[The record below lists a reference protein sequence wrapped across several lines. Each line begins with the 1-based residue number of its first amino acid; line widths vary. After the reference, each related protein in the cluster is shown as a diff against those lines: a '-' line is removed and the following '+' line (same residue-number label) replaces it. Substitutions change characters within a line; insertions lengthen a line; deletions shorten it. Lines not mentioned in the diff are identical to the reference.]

1 MSVQKDDDG
10 FVTSVGP
17 STGAVETLAA
27 DLAKALPTESE
38 GSTQDP
44 IGLLKSEF
52 EVEITLADQQADPN
66 SPLYSVK
73 SFDELGLTPELA
85 KGVRSMGF
93 IRPSKI
99 QERAL
104 PLMLNNPPQNMIAQ
118 SQAGTGK
125 TAAFTLAMLSRV
137 DVSIAETQAI
147 CLAPTREL
155 ARQIMSVVA
164 EMGKFTTVT
173 TGYAIKET
181 PPSPNAHIVI
191 GTAGTMLDLISKK
204 VIKPETIKIFVL
216 DEADNMLEKGTL
228 GDQTL
233 RVKNRMPKTVQTLLF
248 SATFPPHVRAFA
260 TKFAPRANEIMLK
273 TEELSLDSV
282 KQFYLDCDSEKHK
295 FEILV
300 QLYSLLVVGQSII
313 FVQRRD
319 TADSVAARMIAEG
332 HKVTSLTGSHQAGD
346 RDQTIDDFRDGKT
359 KVLITTNVIARGID
373 ITQVN
378 LVINYD
384 LPLTASGE
392 PDVETYLHRIGRT
405 GRFGRKGVSINF
417 VHDRATW
424 NKMHFIE
431 TALGKPIERIATTD
445 LDEMEAI
452 LRSALK
458 DKGKATGSAGP
469 SQRCS
474 CLLW

>member
-10 FVTSVGP
+10 FVTQVG
-17 STGAVETLAA
+17 SSSGALDSLAA
-27 DLAKALPTESE
+27 DLGSSLENQESA
-38 GSTQDP
+38 SKDP
-44 IGLLKSEF
+44 LGLLRSQF
-52 EVEITLADQQADPN
+52 EVEVTLADQQADPS

-73 SFDELGLTPELA
+73 SFDELGLSPELA

-93 IRPSKI
+93 VRPSKI

-104 PLMLNNPPQNMIAQ
+104 PLMLNNPPTNMIAQ

-125 TAAFTLAMLSRV
+125 TAAFTLAMLSRI
-137 DVSIAETQAI
+137 DVTKAETQAI

-155 ARQIMSVVA
+155 ARQIMSVVV

-181 PPSPNAHIVI
+181 PPSPNAHIVV
-191 GTAGTMLDLISKK
+191 GTAGTMLDLLSKRIIDGTTLK
-204 VIKPETIKIFVL
+204 VFVL

-233 RVKNRMPKTVQTLLF
+233 RVKNRVPKTVQTLLF
-248 SATFPPHVRAFA
+248 SATFPPHVRSFA
-260 TKFAPRANEIMLK
+260 SKFAPRANEIMLR
-273 TEELSLDSV
+273 TEELSVEGV
-282 KQFYLDCDSEKHK
+282 KQFYLDCTSEAQK
-295 FEILV
+295 FEVLV
-300 QLYSLLVVGQSII
+300 QLYSLLTVGQSII
-313 FVQRRD
+313 FVQRRN
-319 TADSVAARMIAEG
+319 TADSVAARMTAEG
-332 HKVTSLTGSHQAGD
+332 HKVTSLTGTHQSGD

-373 ITQVN
+373 ILQVN
-378 LVINYD
+378 LVVNYD
-384 LPLTASGE
+384 LPLTANGE

-405 GRFGRKGVSINF
+405 GRFGRKGISINF

-424 NKMHFIE
+424 DKMHFIE
-431 TALGKPIERIATTD
+431 TALGRPIERIATED
-445 LDEMEAI
+445 MDEMEKI

-458 DKGKATGSAGP
+458 DKGPVAGSGGT
-469 SQRCS
+469 SQHQK
-474 CLLW
+474 